1 MGLDYGAK
9 TIGVAVTDPSGLIAQ
24 PLRTIFREREGKLR
38 RSLQEIAALV
48 SELSVER
55 IVIGLPLNMD
65 ETEGERAEKAREFAA
80 LLAKRVLVPIEWV
93 DERLTTIAAREILDE
108 SGVPREEQKRM
119 IDQVA
124 AQLILETWKSR
135 KASFRRRQQADF
147 TGRRRGRMENGRIR
161 LRSEDGELELEVLE
175 ETVLQGRHYILA
187 ADTEGEEDGSCYIMK
202 DISPEDAEEA
212 SYVFAED
219 EEAEA
224 VMELFS
230 KLLEDEGI
238 RFETEEG

>member
-80 LLAKRVLVPIEWV
+80 LLAKRVLVPPGRFWM
-93 DERLTTIAAREILDE
+93 RAG
-108 SGVPREEQKRM
+108 SPG
-119 IDQVA
+119 
-124 AQLILETWKSR
+124 KSR
-135 KASFRRRQQADF
+135 S
-147 TGRRRGRMENGRIR
+147 G
-161 LRSEDGELELEVLE
+161 
-175 ETVLQGRHYILA
+175 
-187 ADTEGEEDGSCYIMK
+187 
-202 DISPEDAEEA
+202 
-212 SYVFAED
+212 
-219 EEAEA
+219 
-224 VMELFS
+224 
-230 KLLEDEGI
+230 
-238 RFETEEG
+238 

>member
-1 MGLDYGAK
+1 
-9 TIGVAVTDPSGLIAQ
+9 
-24 PLRTIFREREGKLR
+24 
-38 RSLQEIAALV
+38 
-48 SELSVER
+48 
-55 IVIGLPLNMD
+55 
-65 ETEGERAEKAREFAA
+65 
-80 LLAKRVLVPIEWV
+80 
-93 DERLTTIAAREILDE
+93 
-108 SGVPREEQKRM
+108 
-119 IDQVA
+119 
-124 AQLILETWKSR
+124 
-135 KASFRRRQQADF
+135 
-147 TGRRRGRMENGRIR
+147 MENGRIR

-175 ETVLQGRHYILA
+175 ETVLQGQHYILA

-238 RFETEEG
+238 RFETEEGWAFERSMRRDRGRSQD

>member
-1 MGLDYGAK
+1 MRIMGLDYGAK

-135 KASFRRRQQADF
+135 KEKRGAEKGFLPAETASGFYGETER
-147 TGRRRGRMENGRIR
+147 T
-161 LRSEDGELELEVLE
+161 DGERENQTAL
-175 ETVLQGRHYILA
+175 
-187 ADTEGEEDGSCYIMK
+187 
-202 DISPEDAEEA
+202 
-212 SYVFAED
+212 
-219 EEAEA
+219 
-224 VMELFS
+224 
-230 KLLEDEGI
+230 
-238 RFETEEG
+238 

>member
-1 MGLDYGAK
+1 
-9 TIGVAVTDPSGLIAQ
+9 
-24 PLRTIFREREGKLR
+24 
-38 RSLQEIAALV
+38 
-48 SELSVER
+48 
-55 IVIGLPLNMD
+55 
-65 ETEGERAEKAREFAA
+65 
-80 LLAKRVLVPIEWV
+80 
-93 DERLTTIAAREILDE
+93 
-108 SGVPREEQKRM
+108 
-119 IDQVA
+119 
-124 AQLILETWKSR
+124 
-135 KASFRRRQQADF
+135 
-147 TGRRRGRMENGRIR
+147 MENGRIR

-175 ETVLQGRHYILA
+175 ETVRQGQHYILA

-202 DISPEDAEEA
+202 DISPEDAKEA